1 MERFFRWSLT
11 VLITTVAVMEFV
23 QVVAR
28 YILKIPVMGL
38 EELLVYCALWLYV
51 LGSVNASREDTQIK
65 ANVLDV
71 FMKTERAKLKIRV
84 VADVLSLVTS
94 LWLTWWAWDYF
105 RYALRTWKFSPTL
118 YVPLFWAECSLFV
131 GLVLMSAYVCFY
143 LARHVKQLLLPRAA
157 QGV

>member
-11 VLITTVAVMEFV
+11 ILITTVAIMMFV
-23 QVVAR
+23 QVVTR
-28 YILKIPVMGL
+28 YILQIPVMGL

-71 FMKTERAKLKIRV
+71 FVKTARAKLKIRI

-94 LWLTWWAWDYF
+94 LWLTWWAWDYL
-105 RYALRTWKFSPTL
+105 RYAFRTWKLSPTL

-131 GLVLMSAYVCFY
+131 GLVLMSAYVSFY
-143 LARHVKQLLLPRAA
+143 LARHVRQLLLRRAA